1 MSGAGHR
8 CGRPS
13 WVRVAAWVLFGAME
27 PATAAKSISSAVGR
41 PRIGYL
47 IYRVE
52 RRLRLRLDEAVTAH
66 GITTTEFVTLS
77 VLRDRDGLSCAQ
89 LARWAF
95 VTPQA
100 MNLVISALERRAL
113 IRRRP
118 DPHHGRVL
126 RASVTAKG
134 LKVLERCDRN
144 MDAIEADML
153 GGLDEETVDVVR
165 DALRSCAHSLEATR
179 TLPRPVPRK
188 RNGA

>member
-1 MSGAGHR
+1 MDR
-8 CGRPS
+8 
-13 WVRVAAWVLFGAME
+13 
-27 PATAAKSISSAVGR
+27 ATAAHPIRPPASAV

-52 RRLRLRLDEAVTAH
+52 RRLRVRLDEAVAGQ
-66 GITTTEFVTLS
+66 GITTTEYVTLS
-77 VLRDRDGLSCAQ
+77 VLRERDGLSCAQ

-100 MNLVISALERRAL
+100 LDQVISARGRRAR

-118 DPHHGRVL
+118 DPHHRRVL

-134 LKVLERCDRN
+134 LKVLERCDRD

-153 GGLDEETVDVVR
+153 DGLPTEVIDAVR
-165 DALRSCAHSLEATR
+165 EALHSCAHSLEATR
-179 TLPRPVPRK
+179 PFPRPRPVPRK

>member
-1 MSGAGHR
+1 MDR
-8 CGRPS
+8 
-13 WVRVAAWVLFGAME
+13 
-27 PATAAKSISSAVGR
+27 ATAVNPVSPPVSA
-41 PRIGYL
+41 PRIAYL

-52 RRLRLRLDEAVTAH
+52 RRLRVRLDEAVASH
-66 GITTTEFVTLS
+66 GVTTTEFVTLS

-113 IRRRP
+113 VRRRP

-126 RASVTAKG
+126 RASVTPKG
-134 LKVLERCDRN
+134 LKVLERCDRT

-153 GGLDEETVDVVR
+153 DGLDAETTDVVR

-179 TLPRPVPRK
+179 TLPRPRPVARK
-188 RNGA
+188 RNGG

>member
-1 MSGAGHR
+1 MDR
-8 CGRPS
+8 
-13 WVRVAAWVLFGAME
+13 
-27 PATAAKSISSAVGR
+27 ATAADPVSPPVTV

-52 RRLRLRLDEAVTAH
+52 RRLRVRLDEAVATH
-66 GITTTEFVTLS
+66 GITTTEYVTLS

-100 MNLVISALERRAL
+100 MNLVISALERRGL

-118 DPHHGRVL
+118 DPNHGRVL

-134 LKVLERCDRN
+134 VKVLERCDRD

-153 GGLDEETVDVVR
+153 DGLASEAVDAVR
-165 DALRSCAHSLEATR
+165 EALRHCAHSLEATR
-179 TLPRPVPRK
+179 RLPRPRPLPRK
-188 RNGA
+188 RNGT

>member
-1 MSGAGHR
+1 
-8 CGRPS
+8 
-13 WVRVAAWVLFGAME
+13 ME
-27 PATAAKSISSAVGR
+27 RATAANPVIPPVAA

-52 RRLRLRLDEAVTAH
+52 RRLRVRLDEAVASH

-77 VLRDRDGLSCAQ
+77 VLRERDGLSCAQ

-113 IRRRP
+113 VRRRR

-126 RASVTAKG
+126 RASVTTKG
-134 LKVLERCDRN
+134 LKVLELCDRN

-153 GGLDEETVDVVR
+153 DGLAPDAVEVVR
-165 DALRSCAHSLEATR
+165 EALRSCAHSLEVSR
-179 TLPRPVPRK
+179 PLPRPRPLPGK
-188 RNGA
+188 RNPG

>member
-1 MSGAGHR
+1 MDR
-8 CGRPS
+8 
-13 WVRVAAWVLFGAME
+13 
-27 PATAAKSISSAVGR
+27 ATAANPVRPPESA
-41 PRIGYL
+41 PRIAYL

-52 RRLRLRLDEAVTAH
+52 RRLRVRLDEAVASH

-113 IRRRP
+113 VRRRP

-126 RASVTAKG
+126 RASVTPKG
-134 LKVLERCDRN
+134 LKVLERCDRT

-153 GGLDEETVDVVR
+153 DGLDAETTDVVR

-179 TLPRPVPRK
+179 TLPRPRPVARK
-188 RNGA
+188 RNGG

>member
-1 MSGAGHR
+1 MR
-8 CGRPS
+8 WTGRVS
-13 WVRVAAWVLFGAME
+13 AVRPAAWIVLGAMDR
-27 PATAAKSISSAVGR
+27 ATAVDPVSRPVSV

-47 IYRVE
+47 VYRVE
-52 RRLRLRLDEAVTAH
+52 RRLRVRLDEAVASH
-66 GITTTEFVTLS
+66 GITTTEYVTLS
-77 VLRDRDGLSCAQ
+77 VLRERDGLSCAQ

-144 MDAIEADML
+144 MDAIEDDML
-153 GGLDEETVDVVR
+153 EGLAPDTIETVR
-165 DALRSCAHSLEATR
+165 EALHSCAHSLEATR
-179 TLPRPVPRK
+179 SLPRPRPVARK

>member
-1 MSGAGHR
+1 MDR
-8 CGRPS
+8 
-13 WVRVAAWVLFGAME
+13 
-27 PATAAKSISSAVGR
+27 ATAANPPSPPATV

-52 RRLRLRLDEAVTAH
+52 RRLRVRLDEAVASH
-66 GITTTEFVTLS
+66 GVTTTEFVTLS

-153 GGLDEETVDVVR
+153 DGLEPDKIDVVR
-165 DALRSCAHSLEATR
+165 DALRSCAHSLEASR
-179 TLPRPVPRK
+179 PLPRPRPLK
-188 RNGA
+188 R

>member
-1 MSGAGHR
+1 
-8 CGRPS
+8 
-13 WVRVAAWVLFGAME
+13 ME
-27 PATAAKSISSAVGR
+27 RATAATPLTPPVTV

-52 RRLRLRLDEAVTAH
+52 RRLRVRLDEAVASH

-77 VLRDRDGLSCAQ
+77 VLRERDGLSCAQ

-153 GGLDEETVDVVR
+153 GGLPSETVDVVR
-165 DALRSCAHSLEATR
+165 DALRSCARSLEASR
-179 TLPRPVPRK
+179 PLPRPRPVPRK
-188 RNGA
+188 R

>member
-1 MSGAGHR
+1 MDR
-8 CGRPS
+8 
-13 WVRVAAWVLFGAME
+13 
-27 PATAAKSISSAVGR
+27 ATAANPVSPPSIT

-47 IYRVE
+47 VYRVE
-52 RRLRLRLDEAVTAH
+52 RRLRVRLDEAVASH

-77 VLRDRDGLSCAQ
+77 VLRERDGLSCAQ

-100 MNLVISALERRAL
+100 MNLVISALERRSL

-153 GGLDEETVDVVR
+153 DGLDPDTVDAVR
-165 DALRSCAHSLEATR
+165 DALHSCAHSLEATR
-179 TLPRPVPRK
+179 PLPRPRPLARK
-188 RNGA
+188 R

>member
-1 MSGAGHR
+1 MCWSGGLSA
-8 CGRPS
+8 
-13 WVRVAAWVLFGAME
+13 VLAAAWIVLGTMDR
-27 PATAAKSISSAVGR
+27 ATAAKPVSPPVSV

-52 RRLRLRLDEAVTAH
+52 RRLRVRLDEAVASH
-66 GITTTEFVTLS
+66 GITTTEYVTLS
-77 VLRDRDGLSCAQ
+77 VLRERDGLSCAQ

-100 MNLVISALERRAL
+100 MNLVISALQRRGL

-134 LKVLERCDRN
+134 LKVLDRCDRN
-144 MDAIEADML
+144 MDAIEDDML
-153 GGLDEETVDVVR
+153 DGLAPDMIETVR
-165 DALRSCAHSLEATR
+165 EALHSCAHSLEASR
-179 TLPRPVPRK
+179 PLPRPRPLPRK
-188 RNGA
+188 RDGA

>member
-1 MSGAGHR
+1 MDR
-8 CGRPS
+8 
-13 WVRVAAWVLFGAME
+13 
-27 PATAAKSISSAVGR
+27 ATAVDPVSPPVTV

-47 IYRVE
+47 VYRVE
-52 RRLRLRLDEAVTAH
+52 RRLRVRLDEAVATH
-66 GITTTEFVTLS
+66 GITTTEYVTLS

-118 DPHHGRVL
+118 DPNHGRVL

-134 LKVLERCDRN
+134 VKVLERCDLD

-153 GGLDEETVDVVR
+153 GGLAPERVDAVR
-165 DALRSCAHSLEATR
+165 EALRYCARSLEATR
-179 TLPRPVPRK
+179 PLPRPRPLARK